1 MGDDPL
7 DKGIVLIRCGFRAGQ
22 NIFGVEDVQPLILH
36 RAHVEIIDR
45 HDVKQIKV
53 IFAAINLFIPDH

>member
-22 NIFGVEDVQPLILH
+22 NIFGVEDIQPLILH

-45 HDVKQIKV
+45 HDVK
-53 IFAAINLFIPDH
+53 